1 MQIAHEKGVLT
12 INPKAMKSLSLI
24 ISSIVLII
32 AGYYFVVDFRY
43 STESNYIIYMS
54 MLVILMFICILGIV
68 INLPMLRMGRRK
80 VRTLIYNS
88 YSNKRVKNKSF
99 DSRFE
104 IL

>member
-1 MQIAHEKGVLT
+1 MTLNLQVSTTNL
-12 INPKAMKSLSLI
+12 KAMKSLSLI
-24 ISSIVLII
+24 ISTIVLVI
-32 AGYYFVVDFRY
+32 AGYFFIVDFRY

-68 INLPMLRMGRRK
+68 INLPILRLGRKK
-80 VRTLIYNS
+80 VHTLIYNS
-88 YSNKRVKNKSF
+88 YSDKRVKNKNF